1 MESIHSEQLPQKG
14 RTIRKMRNMNRSIA
28 VLFLALGVASFA
40 TAQTSSSLS
49 NPNVGSAST
58 QRSPHAS
65 KNKEKKLKPFS
76 RVGLGAGVSAMGVNL
91 QIATNMDRHLNLRG
105 VGNVLGYSVN
115 NISTSGF
122 NVSAKLAMATAGFSV
137 DYYPFPT
144 HGLRLSPGM
153 LFYNQNSV
161 TATAVATA
169 GTSFTLNSVTY
180 YSAAANPVQGA
191 ASIGFNKQNPAFTLT
206 TGWGNLISR
215 TGSHFSFPF
224 EIGAAFVGTPTLN
237 IGLTQGQVCDAAGA
251 NCVNVATD
259 STVQANLQAQIA
271 KYKNDLNPL
280 QVYPILSFGIGFNFH
295 IR

>member
-1 MESIHSEQLPQKG
+1 
-14 RTIRKMRNMNRSIA
+14 MRWFLA
-28 VLFLALGVASFA
+28 VLLLALGVAPFA
-40 TAQTSSSLS
+40 QAQASSNSW
-49 NPNVGSAST
+49 NPASGT
-58 QRSPHAS
+58 TVSPHHAS
-65 KNKEKKLKPFS
+65 KNKERHLKPFS
-76 RVGLGAGVSAMGVNL
+76 RVGLEAGVSAMGVNL

-115 NISTSGF
+115 SISTHGF
-122 NVSAKLAMATAGFSV
+122 NVNANLNMATAGFSV
-137 DYYPFPT
+137 DYYPFAT

-161 TATAVATA
+161 SATALATA

-180 YSAAANPVQGA
+180 YSSAANPVQGT
-191 ASIGFNKQNPAFTLT
+191 ASIGFNTQNPAFTLT

-224 EIGAAFVGTPTLN
+224 EIGAAFVGSPTLN
-237 IGLTQGQVCDAAGA
+237 ILLPQGQVCDAAGA
-251 NCVNVATD
+251 NCVDVATD
-259 STVQANLQAQIA
+259 STVQANLQTQIA

-280 QVYPILSFGIGFNFH
+280 QVYPILSFGIGYNFH

>member
-1 MESIHSEQLPQKG
+1 
-14 RTIRKMRNMNRSIA
+14 MRWFLAI
-28 VLFLALGVASFA
+28 LLLALGVAPFA
-40 TAQTSSSLS
+40 QAQSSSNSS
-49 NPNVGSAST
+49 NPTSGTTAPP
-58 QRSPHAS
+58 PHAS
-65 KNKEKKLKPFS
+65 KNKERHLKPFS
-76 RVGLGAGVSAMGVNL
+76 RVGLEAGVSAMGVNL
-91 QIATNMDRHLNLRG
+91 QVATNMDRHLNLRG

-115 NISTSGF
+115 NISTHGF
-122 NVSAKLAMATAGFSV
+122 NVDAKLNMATAGFSV

-161 TATAVATA
+161 SATALATA
-169 GTSFTLNSVTY
+169 GASFTLNSVTY
-180 YSAAANPVQGA
+180 YSSAANPVQGT
-191 ASIGFNKQNPAFTLT
+191 ASIGFNTQNPAFTLT

-224 EIGAAFVGTPTLN
+224 EIGAAFVGSPTLN
-237 IGLTQGQVCDAAGA
+237 IVLPQGQVCDAAGD

-259 STVQANLQAQIA
+259 STVQANLQTQIA

-280 QVYPILSFGIGFNFH
+280 QVYPILSFGIGYNFH